1 MTRSAETTPLGRR
14 RTARKTTH
22 DLEKTTNGSEDK
34 KMSSTSMTLD
44 TRVTLESREL
54 TKTYFSTDP
63 PAQVI
68 NGIDMTVREGEFL
81 VVMGASGSG
90 KSTLLYTVSG
100 MDRPTSGSVL
110 LDGRDLASLSDTEM
124 SRVRLTKMGFVF
136 QQAYLLKNLNVRDNI
151 LLPALKAAGG
161 RASKDAA
168 VARVDALMERFGIAH
183 VKRHGITQISGGQLQ
198 RASICRALAGEPS
211 ILFADEPT
219 GSLNSSMTIEVMD
232 ALTNVHR
239 DGTTIVMVTHD
250 PASAARAD
258 RVIYLRDGR
267 LVDSIDLGTWSREQ
281 SARREDDLLAWL
293 REKGF

>member
-1 MTRSAETTPLGRR
+1 
-14 RTARKTTH
+14 
-22 DLEKTTNGSEDK
+22 
-34 KMSSTSMTLD
+34 MSSASMTLD
-44 TRVTLESREL
+44 TRVMLESREL
-54 TKTYFSTDP
+54 TKTYFSTHP

-68 NGIDMTVREGEFL
+68 NGIDLTVREGEFL

-90 KSTLLYTVSG
+90 KSTLLYSVSG

-110 LDGRDLASLSDTEM
+110 LDGRDLTSLSDTEM

-136 QQAYLLKNLNVRDNI
+136 QQAYFLKNLNIRDNI
-151 LLPALKAAGG
+151 LLPALKAASG

-168 VARVDALMERFGIAH
+168 IARVDELIERFGIAH
-183 VKRHGITQISGGQLQ
+183 VKRHGITQVSGGQLQ
-198 RASICRALAGEPS
+198 RASICRALAGDPS

-219 GSLNSSMTIEVMD
+219 GSLNSSMTMEVMD
-232 ALTNVHR
+232 ALTDVHR

-267 LVDSIDLGTWSREQ
+267 LVDLLELGAWSREQ